1 MRRLGSRNA
10 GYDDRRRALL
20 EMLTDRLSD
29 RSDGWP
35 TMRELAAAAGCSVS
49 TLRHYFGRREDVVV
63 AVLAHIAQGTEEQLA
78 ATRTVEGAFAVSIE
92 RVVRRATD
100 ALYDP
105 VIGRLLAM
113 GLIESLSAPDV
124 GPTFLDTMLDP
135 FVVALAER
143 LQTHIARGEMCDVD
157 TRLVAMAIISPIL
170 VAALHQKRLGGE
182 ACRPLDPDAHA
193 RQIARMFVAA
203 YGTDRPSD
211 G

>member
-1 MRRLGSRNA
+1 
-10 GYDDRRRALL
+10 
-20 EMLTDRLSD
+20 
-29 RSDGWP
+29 
-35 TMRELAAAAGCSVS
+35 
-49 TLRHYFGRREDVVV
+49 
-63 AVLAHIAQGTEEQLA
+63 
-78 ATRTVEGAFAVSIE
+78 
-92 RVVRRATD
+92 
-100 ALYDP
+100 
-105 VIGRLLAM
+105 M

-143 LQTHIARGEMCDVD
+143 LQTHIARREMRDVD
-157 TRLVAMAIISPIL
+157 TRLAAMAIISPIL
-170 VAALHQKRLGGE
+170 VAALHQKHLGGE